1 MSLHCFVTLPF
12 KGKALVSCDGDNV
25 HIPQG
30 FDYVTCLDKMEARI
44 M

>member
-1 MSLHCFVTLPF
+1 MSIHCFVTLPF
-12 KGKALVSCDGDNV
+12 KGEALVSCDSDNV

-30 FDYVTCLDKMEARI
+30 FDYVTCLDKMVARI